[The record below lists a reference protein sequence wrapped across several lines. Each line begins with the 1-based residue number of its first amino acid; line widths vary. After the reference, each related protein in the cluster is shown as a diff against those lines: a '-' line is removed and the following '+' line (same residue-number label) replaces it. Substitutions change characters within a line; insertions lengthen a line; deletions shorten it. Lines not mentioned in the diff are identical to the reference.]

1 MRIDVDEYGDQ
12 KSESLGL
19 FQKADDLGKVTSPD
33 CFCNVNNLSGFA
45 NSSNMAWLSIVI
57 EELLQ
62 EASASASTAYIE
74 RIRLAA
80 EGLKMSLLS
89 R

>member
-12 KSESLGL
+12 KSENLGL
-19 FQKADDLGKVTSPD
+19 LQEADDLAKVTSPD
-33 CFCNVNNLSGFA
+33 CFCNVNNPSGFA

-57 EELLQ
+57 EELVQ
-62 EASASASTAYIE
+62 EASASASTTYIE